1 MKVYREISGNWDK
14 NQVEILHRYNIDV
27 EEGIDRFNIYDLNL
41 YKELKPLLDKWEVF
55 DDTLGTEFT
64 KKEVLSAEYCVLD
77 RWNLFGY
84 PMPDNDNGYMEL
96 TYDTINM
103 CNVCG
108 IGNIQKDDFRVKRVP
123 KYPFWGLG
131 WIFDEF
137 FVRTD
142 IYEKIFKPLD
152 IACRTVRK
160 YKKNKEN
167 PIIEEYV
174 QLVLP
179 VIDEPLDLSY
189 YESLK
194 CPKCG
199 VTKYDAMTFG
209 YYPLQ
214 EHPLPHIYKSKEFF
228 GDGFSANRK
237 IFVSAHV
244 RDMMLE
250 NKVLRF
256 RDFVPCAKNE
266 ELSIKNHDLLK
277 WPKPQKTMGYDT
289 SHIYIA
295 VQSFDANM

>member
-160 YKKNKEN
+160 HYC
-167 PIIEEYV
+167 PEYLCNYAKLSKSDSCRMSLS
-174 QLVLP
+174 LVSVMSILLNSS
-179 VIDEPLDLSY
+179 VNGICS
-189 YESLK
+189 
-194 CPKCG
+194 
-199 VTKYDAMTFG
+199 
-209 YYPLQ
+209 
-214 EHPLPHIYKSKEFF
+214 KSTRPMAWEK
-228 GDGFSANRK
+228 
-237 IFVSAHV
+237 
-244 RDMMLE
+244 M
-250 NKVLRF
+250 
-256 RDFVPCAKNE
+256 
-266 ELSIKNHDLLK
+266 
-277 WPKPQKTMGYDT
+277 
-289 SHIYIA
+289 
-295 VQSFDANM
+295 